1 MLLSLLL
8 LLLLLLLP
16 GMLPP
21 EVKPE
26 IKPEVKPEAGRAA
39 APRIRGC
46 GISTLRQW
54 PRPEHPRIQDC

>member
-1 MLLSLLL
+1 LLLSLLL
-8 LLLLLLLP
+8 LPLLLLLLP

-26 IKPEVKPEAGRAA
+26 AGRA

>member
-1 MLLSLLL
+1 LLLSLLL
-8 LLLLLLLP
+8 LPLLLLLLP

-26 IKPEVKPEAGRAA
+26 AGR

>member
-1 MLLSLLL
+1 MLLSLLPL
-8 LLLLLLLP
+8 PLLLLLP

-26 IKPEVKPEAGRAA
+26 VKPEAGRA

-54 PRPEHPRIQDC
+54 PRPEHPRIQGC

>member
-8 LLLLLLLP
+8 LPLLLLLP

-26 IKPEVKPEAGRAA
+26 AGRA
-39 APRIRGC
+39 APRIRDC

-54 PRPEHPRIQDC
+54 PRPEHPRIQGC

>member
-8 LLLLLLLP
+8 LPLLLLLP

-21 EVKPE
+21 E
-26 IKPEVKPEAGRAA
+26 AGRA

>member
-26 IKPEVKPEAGRAA
+26 IKPEVKPETGRA